1 MHRLPEHRRG
11 RAERGRRGVGERT
24 DGHHRDP
31 HHHRVVGTSV
41 PRKEDHKL
49 VTGHG
54 QFIDNINLPGQ
65 LWLSVVRSPYAH
77 ATIKRVELKAAR
89 ELEGVVAAF
98 SGAELA
104 ADWAGSL
111 PCAWPVTEE
120 IRMPSHFPLAFDKA
134 RHVGDGVAVVV
145 ADSREIAKDAAELI
159 EVEYEPL
166 DCGHGRRARARC
178 RCSARARRPRD
189 ERVLRLEARRR
200 RSRPGVC
207 RCRRDDEAATI
218 ASSGL
223 IPVAME
229 PRGALAHEMPGTDEL
244 TLWTSTQ
251 IPHIARLTLSGVIG
265 VPEARLR
272 VIAPDVG
279 GGFGSKLDV
288 YAEEALCLAL
298 ARRLKKPVKW
308 IEERSEGFNATI
320 HGRDVLQEIELA
332 ATAEG
337 KITAVR
343 VRLVSAMGAYLQ
355 LVTPGIPLLGAWVYG
370 GCYDIGAYSLECT
383 GVFTH
388 TTPTDAYRG
397 AGRPE
402 ATYAIERAVDA
413 LAIELEMDPVELR
426 RLNFITEFPATIASG
441 LTIDSGDYNASL
453 DRALEHLDLDAVRA
467 EQAERRARGD
477 TKELGIGLS
486 TYVEMCGLAPSGIL
500 GAIRYVAGG
509 WDAATIRCLPSG
521 TVQVLTGTSPHGQGH
536 ETAWSQIAADELG
549 YGVDEIEVLHG
560 DTTVSP
566 LGMDTYGSRSLTVGG
581 IALHQAA
588 QKIVAKARTLAAHQL
603 EVPEDDLDY
612 EDGTFSAGDKSVT
625 MKELAFSAWHA
636 HDIPP
641 GFEPG
646 LEATAV
652 YDPPNFSWP
661 GGAHAAVVEVDTETG
676 DVQLLRYIAVDD
688 VGKVVNPMIVDGQ
701 IHGGITQGISQAL
714 FEEAIYD
721 EDGGLLTSS
730 LTNYLVPSAVEMP
743 SFELD
748 RTETP
753 SPTNP
758 LGVKGVGETG
768 AIASPAAVMNAV
780 ANALAPYGVTDID
793 MPATPERVWRALEEA
808 RR

>member
-1 MHRLPEHRRG
+1 MATTET
-11 RAERGRRGVGERT
+11 RT
-24 DGHHRDP
+24 TS
-31 HHHRVVGTSV
+31 RVVGTSV

-77 ATIKRVELKAAR
+77 ARIKSVELKAAR

-145 ADSREIAKDAAELI
+145 ADSREIAKDAAELV

-166 DCGHGRRARARC
+166 
-178 RCSARARRPRD
+178 
-189 ERVLRLEARRR
+189 EAVTDVGKALDADA
-200 RSRPGVC
+200 PLVH
-207 RCRRDDEAATI
+207 DDFETNECYVWKLDAGEVEQAFADAEVTVKRNYRQQR
-218 ASSGL
+218 L

-251 IPHIARLTLSGVIG
+251 IPHIVRLTLSGVVGI
-265 VPEARLR
+265 PEARLR

-320 HGRDVLQEIELA
+320 HGRDVLQQIELA

-343 VRLVSAMGAYLQ
+343 VRLISAMGAYLQ

-370 GCYDIGAYSLECT
+370 GCYDIPAYSLECT

-402 ATYAIERAVDA
+402 ATYAIERAVDS
-413 LAIELEMDPVELR
+413 LAIELKMDPVELR

-441 LTIDSGDYNASL
+441 LTIDSGDYNATL
-453 DRALEHLDLDAVRA
+453 DRALEQLDLDAARS

-603 EVPEDDLDY
+603 EVPEDELDY
-612 EDGTFSAGDKSVT
+612 EDGTFTAGDKSVT
-625 MKELAFSAWHA
+625 MKELAFAAWSA

-676 DVQLLRYIAVDD
+676 DVQLLRYVAVDD
-688 VGKVVNPMIVDGQ
+688 VGKVINPMIVDGQ
-701 IHGGITQGISQAL
+701 IHGGVTQGISQAL

-721 EDGGLLTSS
+721 EDGVLLTSS
-730 LTNYLVPSAVEMP
+730 LTNYLVPSAVELP

-748 RTETP
+748 RTETA

>member
-1 MHRLPEHRRG
+1 MATTETLITG
-11 RAERGRRGVGERT
+11 
-24 DGHHRDP
+24 
-31 HHHRVVGTSV
+31 RVVGTSV
-41 PRKEDHKL
+41 PRKEDRKL
-49 VTGHG
+49 VTGNG
-54 QFIDNINLPGQ
+54 QFIDNLNLPGQ
-65 LWLSVVRSPYAH
+65 LWLAVVRSPYAH
-77 ATIKRVELKAAR
+77 ARIKSVDLAAAR
-89 ELEGVVAAF
+89 DVPGVVAAF
-98 SGAELA
+98 SGADLA

-120 IRMPSHFPLAFDKA
+120 IRMPPHYPLAFDKA
-134 RHVGDGVAVVV
+134 RHVGDGVAVV
-145 ADSREIAKDAAELI
+145 AAESRAIAQDAAELAVI
-159 EVEYEPL
+159 EYEPL
-166 DCGHGRRARARC
+166 EAVTDVERALAPDAPLVHDDLETNECYVWKLDAGEVEQTFADAPVTVKRRYRQQ
-178 RCSARARRPRD
+178 
-189 ERVLRLEARRR
+189 RLVPA
-200 RSRPGVC
+200 
-207 RCRRDDEAATI
+207 
-218 ASSGL
+218 
-223 IPVAME
+223 AME
-229 PRGALAHEMPGTDEL
+229 PRGALAQELPGTGDL
-244 TLWTSTQ
+244 TLWSSTQ
-251 IPHIARLTLSGVIG
+251 IPHILRLTLAGVVG

-298 ARRLKKPVKW
+298 ARRLHRPIKW
-308 IEERSEGFNATI
+308 IEERSEAFGATI
-320 HGRDVLQEIELA
+320 HGRDVVQEIELA
-332 ATAEG
+332 ATEEG
-337 KITAVR
+337 TITGVR

-355 LVTPGIPLLGAWVYG
+355 LVTPGVPLLGAWVYG
-370 GCYDIGAYSLECT
+370 GCYDIPAYSFECT

-413 LAIELEMDPVELR
+413 LASELGLDPVDLR
-426 RLNFITEFPATIASG
+426 RRNFITEFPATIASG

-453 DRALEHLDLDAVRA
+453 DRLLEHVDLDSVRA
-467 EQAERRARGD
+467 EQAERRARAD
-477 TKELGIGLS
+477 TKQLGIGLS

-536 ETAWSQIAADELG
+536 ETSWSQITADELG

-566 LGMDTYGSRSLTVGG
+566 LGMDTYGSRSLAVGG
-581 IALHQAA
+581 IALYQAA
-588 QKIVAKARTLAAHQL
+588 QKIVAKARTLAAHVL
-603 EVPEDDLDY
+603 EVGEDELDY
-612 EDGTFSAGDKSVT
+612 EDGTFSAGDKAST
-625 MKELAFSAWHA
+625 IKELAFAAWSAHNL
-636 HDIPP
+636 PP
-641 GFEPG
+641 GMEPG
-646 LEATAV
+646 LEASAV

-676 DVQLLRYIAVDD
+676 DTRLVRYVAVDD

-701 IHGGITQGISQAL
+701 VHGGIAQGVAQAL
-714 FEEAIYD
+714 FEEAVYD
-721 EDGGLLTSS
+721 EDGTLLTSS
-730 LTNYLVPSAVEMP
+730 FASYLVPSAVELP

-780 ANALAPYGVTDID
+780 VDALAPFGVTDID

-808 RR
+808 RQ

>member
-1 MHRLPEHRRG
+1 MATAETLTTG
-11 RAERGRRGVGERT
+11 RA
-24 DGHHRDP
+24 
-31 HHHRVVGTSV
+31 VGTSV
-41 PRKEDHKL
+41 PRKEDRKL
-49 VTGHG
+49 VTGNG
-54 QFIDNINLPGQ
+54 QFLDNINLPGQ
-65 LWLSVVRSPYAH
+65 LWLAVVRSPYAH
-77 ATIKRVELKAAR
+77 ARIAKVDLAAAR
-89 ELEGVVAAF
+89 QHEGVVAAF

-111 PCAWPVTEE
+111 PCAWPVTEA

-145 ADSREIAKDAAELI
+145 AETRSIAKDAAELV

-166 DCGHGRRARARC
+166 AAVADVAKALDPGAPLVHDDFGTNECY
-178 RCSARARRPRD
+178 
-189 ERVLRLEARRR
+189 VWKLEAGEVERAFADAPVTISRRYR
-200 RSRPGVC
+200 QQR
-207 RCRRDDEAATI
+207 
-218 ASSGL
+218 L
-223 IPVAME
+223 IPVALE
-229 PRGALAHEMPGTDEL
+229 PRGALAQETPGTGEL
-244 TLWTSTQ
+244 TLWSSTQ
-251 IPHIARLTLSGVIG
+251 IPHILRLTLAGVIG
-265 VPEARLR
+265 IPEARLR

-298 ARRLKKPVKW
+298 ARRLKRPVKW
-308 IEERSEGFNATI
+308 IEERSEGFTATI

-332 ATAEG
+332 ATEEG
-337 KITAVR
+337 TITGVR

-355 LVTPGIPLLGAWVYG
+355 LVTPGVPLLGAWVYA
-370 GCYDIGAYSLECT
+370 GCYDIPAYSFECT

-413 LAIELEMDPVELR
+413 LATELGIDPVELR
-426 RLNFITEFPATIASG
+426 RRNFITEFPATIASG
-441 LTIDSGDYNASL
+441 LTIDSGDFHASL
-453 DRALEHLDLDAVRA
+453 DRALEQLDLEATRA

-477 TKELGIGLS
+477 VKQLGIGLS

-509 WDAATIRCLPSG
+509 WDSATVRCLPSG

-549 YGVDEIEVLHG
+549 YEVDEIEVLHG

-566 LGMDTYGSRSLTVGG
+566 LGMDTYGSRSLAVGG
-581 IALHQAA
+581 IALHHAA
-588 QKIVAKARTLAAHQL
+588 QKIVAKARALAAHQL
-603 EVPEDDLDY
+603 GVGADELDY
-612 EDGTFSAGDKSVT
+612 EAGTFSVDGKAVT
-625 MKELAFSAWHA
+625 VKELAFAAWAA
-636 HDIPP
+636 HDLPE
-641 GFEPG
+641 GMEPG

-676 DVQLLRYIAVDD
+676 DVQLVRYVAVDD

-701 IHGGITQGISQAL
+701 IHGGIAQGVAQAL
-714 FEEAIYD
+714 YEEAVYD
-721 EDGGLLTSS
+721 EDGQLLTSS
-730 LTNYLVPSAVEMP
+730 LTSYLVPSAVELP
-743 SFELD
+743 AFELD

-780 ANALAPYGVTDID
+780 ADALAPFGVTDID
-793 MPATPERVWRALEEA
+793 MPASPERVWRALEEA

>member
-1 MHRLPEHRRG
+1 MAATET
-11 RAERGRRGVGERT
+11 RT
-24 DGHHRDP
+24 RS
-31 HHHRVVGTSV
+31 VGTSV
-41 PRKEDHKL
+41 PRKEDRKL

-54 QFIDNINLPGQ
+54 QFIDNINISGQ

-77 ATIKRVELKAAR
+77 ATIKRVELTAAR

-111 PCAWPVTEE
+111 PCAWPVTED

-145 ADSREIAKDAAELI
+145 AVSREISKDAAELV

-166 DCGHGRRARARC
+166 DAVTDVGRALDPDAPIVHDDLGTNEC
-178 RCSARARRPRD
+178 YVWKLDAGEVEQAFADAEVTVHRRYRQQ
-189 ERVLRLEARRR
+189 R
-200 RSRPGVC
+200 
-207 RCRRDDEAATI
+207 
-218 ASSGL
+218 L
-223 IPVAME
+223 IPVAIE

-251 IPHIARLTLSGVIG
+251 IPHIARLTLAGVIG
-265 VPEARLR
+265 IPEARLR

-343 VRLVSAMGAYLQ
+343 VHLVSAMGAYLQ

-370 GCYDIGAYSLECT
+370 GCYDIPAYSLECT

-441 LTIDSGDYNASL
+441 LTVDSGDYNASL
-453 DRALEHLDLDAVRA
+453 DRALEQLDLDAVRA

-560 DTTVSP
+560 DTSVSP

-603 EVPEDDLDY
+603 QVPDEELDY
-612 EDGTFSAGDKSVT
+612 EDGTFTAGDKSVT
-625 MKELAFSAWHA
+625 MKEIAFAAWAA
-636 HDIPP
+636 HDIPA

-661 GGAHAAVVEVDTETG
+661 AGTHVALVEVDTETG

-688 VGKVVNPMIVDGQ
+688 VGKVVNPAIVDGQ
-701 IHGGITQGISQAL
+701 IHGGITQGVAQAL
-714 FEEAIYD
+714 YEEAIYD
-721 EDGGLLTSS
+721 EDGTLLTSS
-730 LTNYLVPSAVEMP
+730 LTNYLVPSAVELP

>member
-1 MHRLPEHRRG
+1 MATTET
-11 RAERGRRGVGERT
+11 RT
-24 DGHHRDP
+24 TG
-31 HHHRVVGTSV
+31 RVVGTSV

-145 ADSREIAKDAAELI
+145 ADSREIAKDAAELV

-166 DCGHGRRARARC
+166 DAVTDVGRALDSDA
-178 RCSARARRPRD
+178 PLVHD
-189 ERVLRLEARRR
+189 DLETNECYVWKLDAGEVEQAFADAEVTVKRNYRQQR
-200 RSRPGVC
+200 
-207 RCRRDDEAATI
+207 
-218 ASSGL
+218 L

-244 TLWTSTQ
+244 TLWSSTQ
-251 IPHIARLTLSGVIG
+251 IPHILRLTLAGVVG

-308 IEERSEGFNATI
+308 IEERSEAFNATI

-370 GCYDIGAYSLECT
+370 GCYAIPAYSFECT

-413 LAIELEMDPVELR
+413 LATELEMDPVELR

-453 DRALEHLDLDAVRA
+453 DRALEQLDLESVRA
-467 EQAERRARGD
+467 EQAERRERGD

-603 EVPEDDLDY
+603 QVPEDELDY
-612 EDGTFSAGDKSVT
+612 EDGTFAAGDKSAT
-625 MKELAFSAWHA
+625 MKELAFAAWSA

-661 GGAHAAVVEVDTETG
+661 AGAHAALVEVDTETG
-676 DVQLLRYIAVDD
+676 DVQLLRYVAVDD
-688 VGKVVNPMIVDGQ
+688 VGKVINPMIVDGQ
-701 IHGGITQGISQAL
+701 IHGGLTQGISQAL

-721 EDGGLLTSS
+721 EDGALLTSS
-730 LTNYLVPSAVEMP
+730 LTNYLVPSAVELP

-748 RTETP
+748 RTETA

>member
-1 MHRLPEHRRG
+1 MATTETRSTSRF
-11 RAERGRRGVGERT
+11 
-24 DGHHRDP
+24 
-31 HHHRVVGTSV
+31 VGTSV
-41 PRKEDHKL
+41 PRKEDRKL

-54 QFIDNINLPGQ
+54 QFIDNINISGQ

-77 ATIKRVELKAAR
+77 ATIKRVELTAAR

-145 ADSREIAKDAAELI
+145 ADSREIAKDAAELV

-166 DCGHGRRARARC
+166 DAVTDVGRALDPDA
-178 RCSARARRPRD
+178 PI
-189 ERVLRLEARRR
+189 VH
-200 RSRPGVC
+200 
-207 RCRRDDEAATI
+207 DDFGTNECYVWKLDAGEVEQAFADAEVTVKRNYRQQR
-218 ASSGL
+218 L

-251 IPHIARLTLSGVIG
+251 IPHIARLTLAGVIG
-265 VPEARLR
+265 IPEARLR

-308 IEERSEGFNATI
+308 IEGRSEAFNATI

-370 GCYDIGAYSLECT
+370 GCYDIPAYSLECT

-413 LAIELEMDPVELR
+413 LAIELELDPVELR
-426 RLNFITEFPATIASG
+426 RRNFITEFPATIASG

-453 DRALEHLDLDAVRA
+453 DRALERLDLDAVRA
-467 EQAERRARGD
+467 EQAERRERGD

-549 YGVDEIEVLHG
+549 YEVDEIEVLHG

-581 IALHQAA
+581 IALHNAA
-588 QKIVAKARTLAAHQL
+588 QKIVAKARMLAAHQL
-603 EVPEDDLDY
+603 QVPEDELDY
-612 EDGTFSAGDKSVT
+612 EDGTFTAGDKSVT
-625 MKELAFSAWHA
+625 MKELAFAAWSA

-661 GGAHAAVVEVDTETG
+661 AGTHVAVVEVDTETG
-676 DVQLLRYIAVDD
+676 DVQLVRYIAVDD
-688 VGKVVNPMIVDGQ
+688 VGKVVNPAIVDGQ
-701 IHGGITQGISQAL
+701 IHGGITQGVAQAL

-721 EDGGLLTSS
+721 EDGTLLTSS
-730 LTNYLVPSAVEMP
+730 LTNYLVPSAVELP

-768 AIASPAAVMNAV
+768 TIASPAAVMNAV

>member
-1 MHRLPEHRRG
+1 MATAETLTTG
-11 RAERGRRGVGERT
+11 RA
-24 DGHHRDP
+24 
-31 HHHRVVGTSV
+31 VGTSV
-41 PRKEDHKL
+41 RRKEDRKL
-49 VTGHG
+49 VTGNG
-54 QFIDNINLPGQ
+54 QFLDNINLPGQ

-77 ATIKRVELKAAR
+77 AGIGKVDLAAAR
-89 ELEGVVAAF
+89 KLEGVVAAF

-145 ADSREIAKDAAELI
+145 AETRAIAKDAAELVQ
-159 EVEYEPL
+159 VEYEPL
-166 DCGHGRRARARC
+166 PAVADVAKALDPGAPLVHDDFGTNECY
-178 RCSARARRPRD
+178 
-189 ERVLRLEARRR
+189 VWKLEAGEVERAFAESPVTISRRYR
-200 RSRPGVC
+200 QQR
-207 RCRRDDEAATI
+207 
-218 ASSGL
+218 L

-229 PRGALAHEMPGTDEL
+229 PRGVLAQETPGTGEL
-244 TLWTSTQ
+244 TLWSSTQ
-251 IPHIARLTLSGVIG
+251 IPHILRLTLAGVIG
-265 VPEARLR
+265 IPEARLR

-298 ARRLKKPVKW
+298 ARRLKRPVKW
-308 IEERSEGFNATI
+308 IEERSEGFTATI

-332 ATAEG
+332 ATSEG
-337 KITAVR
+337 TITGVR

-370 GCYDIGAYSLECT
+370 GCYDIPAYSFECT

-413 LAIELEMDPVELR
+413 LAVELGMDPVELR
-426 RLNFITEFPATIASG
+426 RRNFITEFPAAIASG
-441 LTIDSGDYNASL
+441 LVIDSGDFHASL
-453 DRALEHLDLDAVRA
+453 DRALEHLDLEATRA
-467 EQAERRARGD
+467 EQAERRARGA
-477 TKELGIGLS
+477 TKQLGIGLS

-509 WDAATIRCLPSG
+509 WDSATVRCLPSG

-549 YGVDEIEVLHG
+549 YEVDEIEVLHG

-566 LGMDTYGSRSLTVGG
+566 LGMDTYGSRSLAVGG

-588 QKIVAKARTLAAHQL
+588 QKIVAKARALAAHKL
-603 EVPEDDLDY
+603 GVDADELDY
-612 EDGTFSAGDKSVT
+612 EAGTFSSDGKSMTV
-625 MKELAFSAWHA
+625 KELAFAAWAA
-636 HDIPP
+636 HDLPE
-641 GFEPG
+641 GMEPG

-676 DVQLLRYIAVDD
+676 DVQLVRYVAVDD

-701 IHGGITQGISQAL
+701 IHGGIAQGVAQAL
-714 FEEAIYD
+714 FEEAVYD
-721 EDGGLLTSS
+721 DDGQLLTSS
-730 LTNYLVPSAVEMP
+730 MTSYLVPSAVELP
-743 SFELD
+743 NFELD

-780 ANALAPYGVTDID
+780 ADALAPFGVTDID
-793 MPATPERVWRALEEA
+793 MPASPERVWRALEEA

>member
-1 MHRLPEHRRG
+1 MAVTSEP
-11 RAERGRRGVGERT
+11 T
-24 DGHHRDP
+24 TY
-31 HHHRVVGTSV
+31 VGTAV
-41 PRKEDHKL
+41 RRKEDPEL
-49 VTGHG
+49 VTG
-54 QFIDNINLPGQ
+54 QARYADDLTVPGMV
-65 LWLSVVRSPYAH
+65 WMSVVRSPYAH
-77 ATIKRVELKAAR
+77 ARIKSVDLAAAR
-89 ELEGVVAAF
+89 KVPGVVAAF
-98 SGAELA
+98 SGADLA

-120 IRMPSHFPLAFDKA
+120 IKMPPHYPLAFDKA
-134 RHVGDGVAVVV
+134 RHVGDGVAVV
-145 ADSREIAKDAAELI
+145 AAESRAIAKDAAELI
-159 EVEYEPL
+159 EVDYEPL
-166 DCGHGRRARARC
+166 EAVTDVERARAPDAPLVHDDLETNECYVWKLDAGEVESTFAVAPVRIK
-178 RCSARARRPRD
+178 RRYRQQ
-189 ERVLRLEARRR
+189 R
-200 RSRPGVC
+200 
-207 RCRRDDEAATI
+207 
-218 ASSGL
+218 L
-223 IPVAME
+223 IPSAME
-229 PRGALAHEMPGTDEL
+229 TRGALAQELPGTGEL
-244 TLWTSTQ
+244 TLWSSTQ
-251 IPHIARLTLSGVIG
+251 IPHILRLTLAGVVG

-298 ARRLKKPVKW
+298 ARRLHRPIKW
-308 IEERSEGFNATI
+308 IEERSEAFGATI
-320 HGRDVLQEIELA
+320 HGRDVVQEIELA
-332 ATAEG
+332 ATQDG
-337 KITAVR
+337 TITGVR

-355 LVTPGIPLLGAWVYG
+355 LVTPGVPLLGAWVYA
-370 GCYDIGAYSLECT
+370 GCYDIPAYSFECT

-402 ATYAIERAVDA
+402 ATYAIERAIDA
-413 LAIELEMDPVELR
+413 LASELGMDPVELR
-426 RLNFITEFPATIASG
+426 RRNFITEFPATIASG
-441 LTIDSGDYNASL
+441 LTIDSGDYHASL
-453 DRALEHLDLDAVRA
+453 DRLLEHLDLEAVRA

-477 TKELGIGLS
+477 TKQLGIGFS

-536 ETAWSQIAADELG
+536 ETSWSQITADELG

-581 IALHQAA
+581 IALYQAA
-588 QKIVAKARTLAAHQL
+588 QKIVAKARTLAAHVL
-603 EVPEDDLDY
+603 EVGEDELDY
-612 EDGTFSAGDKSVT
+612 EDGTFSAGDKAVT
-625 MKELAFSAWHA
+625 IKELAFAAWAA
-636 HDIPP
+636 HNLPP
-641 GFEPG
+641 GLEPG
-646 LEATAV
+646 LEASAV

-661 GGAHAAVVEVDTETG
+661 GGAHAAVVEIDTETG
-676 DVQLLRYIAVDD
+676 DTQLVRYVAVDD

-701 IHGGITQGISQAL
+701 IHGGIAQGVAQAL
-714 FEEAIYD
+714 FEEAVYD
-721 EDGGLLTSS
+721 EDGTLLTSS
-730 LTNYLVPSAVEMP
+730 FASYLVPTAVELP

-780 ANALAPYGVTDID
+780 ADALAPFGVTDID

-808 RR
+808 RK

>member
-1 MHRLPEHRRG
+1 MATTETEATTVVTG
-11 RAERGRRGVGERT
+11 
-24 DGHHRDP
+24 
-31 HHHRVVGTSV
+31 RVVGTPV
-41 PRKEDHKL
+41 PRKEDRKL
-49 VTGHG
+49 VTGNG

-77 ATIKRVELKAAR
+77 ARIGKVDLAAAR
-89 ELEGVVAAF
+89 KLKGVVAAF

-111 PCAWPVTEE
+111 PCAWPVTED
-120 IRMPSHFPLAFDKA
+120 IRMPPHYPLAFDKA
-134 RHVGDGVAVVV
+134 RHAGDGVAVVV
-145 ADSREIAKDAAELI
+145 AETRAIAKDAAELV

-166 DCGHGRRARARC
+166 AAVTDVGKA
-178 RCSARARRPRD
+178 
-189 ERVLRLEARRR
+189 LEDGA
-200 RSRPGVC
+200 PLVH
-207 RCRRDDEAATI
+207 DDLGTNECYVWNLDAGEVDQAFADAAATVKRTYRQQR
-218 ASSGL
+218 L
-223 IPVAME
+223 IPVALE
-229 PRGALAHEMPGTDEL
+229 PRGALAQELPGTGEL
-244 TLWTSTQ
+244 TLWSSTQ
-251 IPHIARLTLSGVIG
+251 IPHIARLTLAGVIG
-265 VPEARLR
+265 TPEARLR

-298 ARRLKKPVKW
+298 ARRLHRPVKW
-308 IEERSEGFNATI
+308 IEERTEGFSATI
-320 HGRDVLQEIELA
+320 HGRDVLQQIELA

-337 KITAVR
+337 KVTAVR

-355 LVTPGIPLLGAWVYG
+355 LVTPGIPLLGAWVYA
-370 GCYDIGAYSLECT
+370 GCYDIPAYSFQCT

-402 ATYAIERAVDA
+402 ATYAIERAMDA
-413 LAIELEMDPVELR
+413 LAGELGLDPLELR
-426 RLNFITEFPATIASG
+426 RRNFMTEFPNTIASG
-441 LTIDSGDYNASL
+441 LTVDSGDYHANL
-453 DRALEHLDLDAVRA
+453 DRALELLDLDAVRA
-467 EQAERRARGD
+467 EQAERRERGD
-477 TKELGIGLS
+477 TKQLGVGFS
-486 TYVEMCGLAPSGIL
+486 TYLEMCGLAPSGIL

-549 YGVDEIEVLHG
+549 YEVDEIEVLHG

-581 IALHQAA
+581 IALHNAA

-603 EVPEDDLDY
+603 GVGEDELDY
-612 EDGTFSAGDKSVT
+612 DAGTFSAGDASMT
-625 MKELAFSAWHA
+625 MKELAFAAWSAHNL
-636 HDIPP
+636 PP

-661 GGAHAAVVEVDTETG
+661 GGAHAAVVEIDTETG
-676 DVQLLRYIAVDD
+676 DVQVLRYVAVDD

-701 IHGGITQGISQAL
+701 IHGGITQGIAQAL

-721 EDGGLLTSS
+721 EDGTLLTPS
-730 LTNYLVPSAVEMP
+730 LTNYLVPSAVEVP

-768 AIASPAAVMNAV
+768 TIASPAAVMNAV
-780 ANALAPYGVTDID
+780 MDGLAPFGVDDID
-793 MPATPERVWRALEEA
+793 MPATPERVWRAIQEA
-808 RR
+808 RS